1 MSLERAGLTTRA
13 PFAGG
18 RPQIW
23 VPWRKACRARVAAGL
38 SRAAGG
44 LIAMTWLWQVALIG
58 KPACAA
64 RPFFEMRRSG
74 LAQTAEAK
82 PPATGAGARSG
93 SVPTLWPATRRGG
106 ASPLRGVSQAIAA
119 LPRT

>member
-23 VPWRKACRARVAAGL
+23 VPWRKACRARVAA
-38 SRAAGG
+38 G